1 MDTGSATIYSSI
13 LPNLSVTVM
22 PEATDQELVVLL
34 ENGSIDVMIDT
45 DTTSLAAEGIDVTG
59 LRSFFGG
66 FDSPSVSLFAIRC
79 TTPHIV
85 I

>member
-1 MDTGSATIYSSI
+1 MDTGSATIVSSI

-22 PEATDQELVVLL
+22 PEATDQDLVGFL
-34 ENGSIDVMIDT
+34 ENGTINVMIDIDVGT
-45 DTTSLAAEGIDVTG
+45 LASEGIDVTG

-66 FDSPSVSLFAIRC
+66 FDSPNVSLFAIRC
-79 TTPHIV
+79 TTPHRV

>member
-1 MDTGSATIYSSI
+1 
-13 LPNLSVTVM
+13 M

-34 ENGSIDVMIDT
+34 ENGTIDVMITT
-45 DTTSLAAEGIDVTG
+45 DVGSLASEGIDVTG

-66 FDSPSVSLFAIRC
+66 FDSPNVNLFAIRC
-79 TTPHIV
+79 TTPHKV